1 MALKKEE
8 ENKRIKNGFSVG
20 LLKYWKTKTT
30 KILIKICYKKC
41 YLQYLKIKNI
51 LKNNFIKKIMIKI
64 SI

>member
-1 MALKKEE
+1 MALKNEE
-8 ENKRIKNGFSVG
+8 EKKRIKNGFSVG

-30 KILIKICYKKC
+30 KILIKICYKRF
-41 YLQYLKIKNI
+41 YLQYLKRKNI